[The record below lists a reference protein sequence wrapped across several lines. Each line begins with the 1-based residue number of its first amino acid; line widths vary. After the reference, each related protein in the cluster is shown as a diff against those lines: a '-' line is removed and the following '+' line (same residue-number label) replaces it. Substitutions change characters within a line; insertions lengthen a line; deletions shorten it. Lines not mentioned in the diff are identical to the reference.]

1 MSQDLISLRI
11 LEVLERLSVQQAS
24 SDKSSSPTT
33 ATHIAKAPDA
43 FKGSPK
49 ELENF
54 LSSCVLYMDAYPG
67 TFKSDKSRI
76 NFIISH
82 CRGSVL
88 QSLRPLINRA
98 EQPSMLHDYQEFL
111 IYLRR
116 HWGDPD
122 EKGNAKREL
131 RGLRQKG
138 SASDFFLRLN
148 QLLAVLDIPNDAD
161 LLVEN
166 TIYKLDGTL
175 RDEIARN
182 QDFDPKSID
191 ELMDFIIPLD
201 NRLREREK
209 EKRETQSSE
218 PRNSSQTS
226 AFRPTTTSTFNRN
239 TQNHATAPN
248 FRFGPI
254 STEEKDR
261 RRANK
266 LCMYCG
272 GAGHI
277 ADVCPQKGKAPA
289 RKV

>member
-1 MSQDLISLRI
+1 
-11 LEVLERLSVQQAS
+11 
-24 SDKSSSPTT
+24 
-33 ATHIAKAPDA
+33 
-43 FKGSPK
+43 
-49 ELENF
+49 
-54 LSSCVLYMDAYPG
+54 MDAYPG
-67 TFKSDKSRI
+67 TFNSDKSRI

-88 QSLRPLINRA
+88 QSLRPLISRA

-116 HWGDPD
+116 RWGDPD
-122 EKGNAKREL
+122 EKGNARREL

-138 SASDFFLRLN
+138 SASDLFLRLN
-148 QLLAVLDIPNDAD
+148 QLLAILDIPNDAD

-166 TIYKLDGTL
+166 TIYKLDSIL

-209 EKRETQSSE
+209 GKQEVRPSYQRPSFRSSVSQST
-218 PRNSSQTS
+218 P
-226 AFRPTTTSTFNRN
+226 
-239 TQNHATAPN
+239 TAPRGMQTPTPTQQ
-248 FRFGPI
+248 FRQGPPPH
-254 STEEKDR
+254 EEMER
-261 RRANK
+261 RRANN

-272 GAGHI
+272 NPGHTTD
-277 ADVCPQKGKAPA
+277 ACPKKGKAPA
-289 RKV
+289 RRL

>member
-1 MSQDLISLRI
+1 MSSYNTRSTNQPSLPPGDESSGPPQLFPSPQNTHDHATPESSPLETPLPQSSQAPVMSQDLISLRI

-54 LSSCVLYMDAYPG
+54 LSSCILYMDAY
-67 TFKSDKSRI
+67 
-76 NFIISH
+76 
-82 CRGSVL
+82 
-88 QSLRPLINRA
+88 
-98 EQPSMLHDYQEFL
+98 
-111 IYLRR
+111 
-116 HWGDPD
+116 PD

-131 RGLRQKG
+131 CSLQQKG

-166 TIYKLDGTL
+166 MIYKLDGTL

-201 NRLREREK
+201 NCL
-209 EKRETQSSE
+209 
-218 PRNSSQTS
+218 
-226 AFRPTTTSTFNRN
+226 
-239 TQNHATAPN
+239 
-248 FRFGPI
+248 
-254 STEEKDR
+254 
-261 RRANK
+261 
-266 LCMYCG
+266 
-272 GAGHI
+272 
-277 ADVCPQKGKAPA
+277 
-289 RKV
+289 